1 MKTLLLAVF
10 FIAVSLPVRGADP
23 QPYHVGGQVTGFTV
37 LNMKGHTVDYRSLKG
52 KVTVVMFFSTR
63 CPLSNAFNFRR
74 NTLYREYK
82 GRVQFIVVDSNGNE
96 PLAEV
101 RQYAKDVGFAFPVYV
116 DEKNA
121 VSDRF
126 GVLATTDNFLVDAS
140 GVMRYHGYIED
151 APNPARTTK
160 QGLKLAI
167 DEVLAGK
174 AVTLPETTARGCAI
188 RRARLQAV
196 STFGRSVEP

>member
-1 MKTLLLAVF
+1 MKTFLLAA
-10 FIAVSLPVRGADP
+10 ILLAAAVPATCAEP
-23 QPYHVGGQVTGFTV
+23 QPYHLGGQVTGFTV
-37 LNMKGHTVDYRSLKG
+37 VNMKGHKMNYRNLKG

-96 PLAEV
+96 SPAEV
-101 RQYAKDVGFAFPVYV
+101 KQYAKDVGFAFPVYV
-116 DEKNA
+116 DKMNA

-126 GVLATTDNFLVDAS
+126 GVFATTDNFLVDAS
-140 GVMRYHGYIED
+140 GVIRYHGYIED

-160 QGLKLAI
+160 RGLKLAI

-174 AVTLPETTARGCAI
+174 PVAMPETKARGCAV
-188 RRARLQAV
+188 RKAKLKTV
-196 STFGRSVEP
+196 SAYGESPQK

>member
-1 MKTLLLAVF
+1 MKTLLLVVF
-10 FIAVSLPVRGADP
+10 LIAVSVPVKGAEP
-23 QPYHVGGQVTGFTV
+23 QPYHMGGQVTGFTV
-37 LNMKGHTVDYRSLKG
+37 LNMKGHAVNYRSLKG

-96 PLAEV
+96 SLAEV
-101 RQYAKDVGFAFPVYV
+101 RQYAKDVGFAFPVYL

-121 VSDRF
+121 MSDRF
-126 GVLATTDNFLVDAS
+126 GVLATTDNFLVDSS
-140 GVMRYHGYIED
+140 GVIRYHGYIED

-174 AVTLPETTARGCAI
+174 PVAMPETKARGCAV

-196 STFGRSVEP
+196 LPSGESAQP

>member
-1 MKTLLLAVF
+1 MKTLLVAAALFAIVT
-10 FIAVSLPVRGADP
+10 ASARSAEP
-23 QPYHVGGQVTGFTV
+23 QPYHLGGQVTGFTL
-37 LNMKGHTVDYRSLKG
+37 LNMRGHTVNFRNLKG

-82 GRVQFIVVDSNGNE
+82 NRVRFIVVDSNGNE
-96 PLAEV
+96 SPAEIK
-101 RQYAKDVGFAFPVYV
+101 QYAKDVGFAFPVYV
-116 DEKNA
+116 DKMNA
-121 VSDRF
+121 LSDRF

-160 QGLKLAI
+160 KGLRLAI

-174 AVTLPETTARGCAI
+174 PVTMPETKARGCAV
-188 RRARLQAV
+188 RRTKLKTV
-196 STFGRSVEP
+196 STYGWNVH

>member
-1 MKTLLLAVF
+1 MKKFLLAAILLVTSVPT
-10 FIAVSLPVRGADP
+10 ICQES
-23 QPYHVGGQVTGFTV
+23 QSYHLGGQVMGFTV
-37 LNMKGHTVDYRSLKG
+37 LNMKGHAVNYRNFKG

-74 NTLYREYK
+74 NMLYREYK
-82 GRVQFIVVDSNGNE
+82 DRVQFIVVDSNGNE
-96 PLAEV
+96 SLAEV
-101 RQYAKDVGFAFPVYV
+101 KQYAKDVGFAFPVYV
-116 DEKNA
+116 DQKNA

-126 GVLATTDNFLVDAS
+126 GVLATTDNFLLDAS

-174 AVTLPETTARGCAI
+174 AVTMPETMARGCSV
-188 RRARLQAV
+188 RRAKLKIHYIK
-196 STFGRSVEP
+196 